1 MWIPQRKKKVA
12 KKKEKVMM
20 MVIMINLVHQLNC
33 PKKGGEIIYSADR
46 SLMLAES
53 MLNNIPLARLYI
65 RYSLTAGYGINS
77 FGSKTI
83 V

>member
-1 MWIPQRKKKVA
+1 MTDD
-12 KKKEKVMM
+12 
-20 MVIMINLVHQLNC
+20 HTDC
-33 PKKGGEIIYSADR
+33 PLAGYLTIICTGAFVFKFKDFFTAGVYFADR